1 MTREWSINILKY
13 ILYGYLDSWLFFV
26 VDKTYL
32 TGWLRAPRFS
42 IRFAFP
48 AL

>member
-1 MTREWSINILKY
+1 MTCEWSINILRY
-13 ILYGYLDSWLFFV
+13 ILYGYLDSWLFFAV
-26 VDKTYL
+26 GKTYL
-32 TGWLRAPRFS
+32 TGRLRAPRFS